1 MENSKQSNI
10 GKDVEITGTI
20 KSAGSIQID
29 GKLDGEIV
37 SAGDVIVGNS
47 ANIKGNINSN
57 SVIIEGA
64 IAGNIIA
71 KDKIEMKSS
80 ARVNGDIQA
89 KRLSVEDGV
98 TFMGRSEVNASGAQ
112 QPPSSGS
119 GPVPPTPAQREA
131 KPPERVAASGRK

>member
-1 MENSKQSNI
+1 MENSGQSNI

-20 KSAGSIQID
+20 KSAGPIQMD

-37 SAGDVIVGNS
+37 SAGDVIVGKS

-57 SVIIEGA
+57 SVVIEGA
-64 IAGNIIA
+64 IAGNIVA
-71 KDKIEMKSS
+71 KDKIDMKSS

-98 TFMGRSEVNASGAQ
+98 TFMGRSEVNASGAK
-112 QPPSSGS
+112 PSTGS
-119 GPVPPTPAQREA
+119 DGAPPTPAQREA
-131 KPPERVAASGRK
+131 KPQERSVA